1 MTIVTLGSKY
11 FIPVENGYKE
21 ISYEFAMELYEKG
34 EVTQE
39 IPLEM
44 ELD

>member
-1 MTIVTLGSKY
+1 MTIVTLGDRFY
-11 FIPVENGYKE
+11 IPVDNRYQE
-21 ISYEFAMELYEKG
+21 ISRETALDMYEKG